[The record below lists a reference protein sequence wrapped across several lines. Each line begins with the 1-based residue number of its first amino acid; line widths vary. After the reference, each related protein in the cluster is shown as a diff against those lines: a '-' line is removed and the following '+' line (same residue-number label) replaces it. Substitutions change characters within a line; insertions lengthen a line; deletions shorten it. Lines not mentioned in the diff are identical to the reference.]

1 MYAES
6 VIRDLSLK
14 MKNKNNE
21 ALMIIIKSLLAHI
34 QHIFNDSK
42 SHRLEAP
49 SIVFA
54 FKFPLAFHIP

>member
-1 MYAES
+1 MYTES

-34 QHIFNDSK
+34 QQIFNDST
-42 SHRLEAP
+42 SHKLEAP
-49 SIVFA
+49 STVFA